1 MASEAIARHRA
12 ARFAICGF
20 CFLFLLAARAIPA
33 SWQSAEEL
41 AAWSEE
47 RMARCDKWM
56 ADFTQGGHMLPMS
69 VVARGQMMGRMP
81 NQFRMESVVPMFGK
95 QAIWLV
101 VAGADGVVWQELN
114 MEGRVQVIKG
124 RVGGMNG
131 ALPMQDLP
139 LTPQALWK
147 MLRVNYTL
155 KLGPTMDHEGER
167 LVVLEA
173 IPRDNAEQATG
184 EVQEVIATSP
194 VRLFISATDGW
205 PRRVELLDARREQ
218 TLLWCELKNLRFD
231 ESLPDELFRYTPPA
245 GASVVELKPPP
256 RLAPSP

>member
-1 MASEAIARHRA
+1 
-12 ARFAICGF
+12 
-20 CFLFLLAARAIPA
+20 
-33 SWQSAEEL
+33 
-41 AAWSEE
+41 
-47 RMARCDKWM
+47 
-56 ADFTQGGHMLPMS
+56 
-69 VVARGQMMGRMP
+69 
-81 NQFRMESVVPMFGK
+81 
-95 QAIWLV
+95 
-101 VAGADGVVWQELN
+101 
-114 MEGRVQVIKG
+114 
-124 RVGGMNG
+124 
-131 ALPMQDLP
+131 MQDLP